1 VEEKTT
7 EFKDILRTIR
17 KSRKLIAS
25 IFCGAVLVAVLV
37 NWFTPPTYEAV
48 TSLRIKQ
55 PKGLSNSLMT
65 DAQSAG
71 GNTMQLMSTYA
82 EILKSQTILETV
94 IAKTKGDKAVVPS
107 YGQLVGRI
115 TTVPVKDTEI
125 LKVRVTA
132 SSPEEAQLVT
142 NTLVE
147 TFNERMTF
155 LVRSEQT
162 AIREFLGKR
171 MNESQKTLEQAETV
185 LGDYKREHKI
195 SAPDVETKAMVDKFA
210 TVDKLAAENAVA
222 LASAQASLGTASQ
235 QLSAEKP
242 GFVADSPLI
251 QQYKTKLGELDVKL
265 VSLSTDYTDKHPEV
279 ITTRAA
285 IAETKGKLNQEI
297 DNVINAN
304 AASSNPIHQGLVQS
318 QIKSEVEIAAR
329 QAQKQALQSI
339 DSASQ
344 QKMTQLPAKEQGLA
358 KVMRDV
364 SVNQEIYT
372 MLAKRHEEARISEV
386 MQPIDV
392 QVIDAAFEST
402 GAISPNKN
410 LNLVIAAFLGL
421 FIGLVI
427 AFVREY
433 MDKTIRTADDVQR
446 YLGLPVA
453 ASIPDFDTKIT
464 LNNKSSLWEKLKSLI
479 TTKKGGSV

>member
-1 VEEKTT
+1 VKEKTT
-7 EFKDILRTIR
+7 ELKDIFKTIK
-17 KSRKLIAS
+17 KSSKLIIS
-25 IFCGAVLVAVLV
+25 IFCVAILAAVLV

-65 DAQSAG
+65 DAQSAA

-94 IAKTKGDKAVVPS
+94 IAKTKGDKEEAPS

-132 SSPEEAQLVT
+132 PSPEEAQLVT

-147 TFNERMTF
+147 TFKERMTF
-155 LVRSEQT
+155 LVRAEQSD
-162 AIREFLGKR
+162 IREFLGKR
-171 MNESQKTLEQAETV
+171 LIESQKTLEQAET
-185 LGDYKREHKI
+185 LLANYKRENNI
-195 SAPDVETKAMVDKFA
+195 ASPDVATKAMVDKFA
-210 TVDKLAAENAVA
+210 TVDKLAAENSVA

-265 VSLSTDYTDKHPEV
+265 VSLSTTYTDKHPEV

-285 IAETKGKLNQEI
+285 IAETNGKLNQEI
-297 DNVINAN
+297 DAVISAN
-304 AASSNPIHQGLVQS
+304 AASSNPIHQGLIQS

-329 QAQKQALQSI
+329 EAQKQALQNINSV
-339 DSASQ
+339 SQ
-344 QKMTQLPAKEQGLA
+344 QQMTTLPAKEQGLA

-364 SVNQEIYT
+364 TVNQEIYV

-402 GAISPNKN
+402 GAISPNKK
-410 LNLVIAAFLGL
+410 LNLVIAGFLGL
-421 FIGLVI
+421 FIGLVV

-433 MDKTIRTADDVQR
+433 MDKTIRTADDVER

-453 ASIPDFDTKIT
+453 GSIPDFDHNST
-464 LNNKSSLWEKLKSLI
+464 LNNNPSRWAKLKSLATI
-479 TTKKGGSV
+479 KRGEST